1 MHIVQYFVLFYLI
14 ISTDFEQNERPPLP
28 ASCQPALAHLIKRC
42 WSANPSK
49 RPDFSDIVCTLEKYD
64 ECVKEGLPL
73 THHSGLVN
81 KNVIIERL
89 KGCVPMSSSIPVQA
103 WFPIRYILLLFSF
116 QSILKLISYN
126 LNIYTCYL
134 HMFFQLYY
142 VTVPFSVVSKGWVIS
157 LRTNVIWATLNLQ
170 TYT

>member
-126 LNIYTCYL
+126 LNIYMYIYKCF
-134 HMFFQLYY
+134 MFFQLYY
-142 VTVPFSVVSKGWVIS
+142 VTVPFFSCVKGMSYFIKDECDLS
-157 LRTNVIWATLNLQ
+157 NS
-170 TYT
+170 